1 MFDKLKRLGAET
13 AIYGIST
20 IVGRFLTFL
29 LVPFY
34 TNVLPSTSDYGIV
47 ATVYAYIAFLNVI
60 YGYGME
66 SAYFRY
72 ASALEI
78 GDRKQNFSTPFLS
91 IFLTSLILSSFIHLF
106 SAPIA
111 SLIGIGTGYA
121 SLVRYAAWILFFDA
135 LSVIPFASLRLK
147 NRAKLFAAIRIL
159 SITANIV
166 LNVVLLLKFR
176 LGVEGIFISGFAS
189 SGLTLLLLLPS
200 IQKQFQLKFHHD
212 LFRHLL
218 RFGLPIIP
226 AALSGIAI
234 QVIDRPI
241 LKALTS
247 DSVVGIYQ
255 ANYRLG
261 IFMMLIV
268 SMFDYAWRPFFLTTA
283 KEENAKEVFSRVM
296 TYFIVGASF
305 IFLFFSFFIRDIVR
319 IHIFGHYFIKPE
331 YWSGLPIVPVVLCA
345 YIFTGVY
352 TVLVAGVHIEKKT
365 HILPYTTGAGAI
377 VNVVCNYLLIP
388 AFGML
393 GAAYAT
399 LFSYLVMAGSLYV
412 IVQRFYY
419 VAYEFRRIATVAI
432 VTALLFVLFL
442 WVGFGGIP
450 LSSFIV
456 KVLLLLVFPIL
467 LLVFKFFDSR
477 ELATLRRVFRLA

>member
-1 MFDKLKRLGAET
+1 MLDKLKRLGTET

-78 GDRKQNFSTPFLS
+78 GDTKQNYSTPFLS
-91 IFLTSLILSSFIHLF
+91 IFLTSLVFSTFLHLL
-106 SAPIA
+106 SAPVA
-111 SLIGIGTGYA
+111 SLIGVGPGYA

-135 LSVIPFASLRLK
+135 ICLIPFASLRLQ
-147 NRAKLFAAIRIL
+147 NHAKLFAGIKIL
-159 SITANIV
+159 NIV
-166 LNVVLLLKFR
+166 SNILLNVLLLLKFK
-176 LGVEGIFISGFAS
+176 LGVEGIFISGLAS
-189 SGLTLLLLLPS
+189 SGLTFLLLLPTVRR
-200 IQKQFQLKFHHD
+200 QLQLEVRRD
-212 LFRHLL
+212 LFKHLL
-218 RFGLPIIP
+218 RFGLPLIP

-241 LKALTS
+241 LKALTN

-283 KEENAKEVFSRVM
+283 KEENAKEIFSRVM

-305 IFLFFSFFIRDIVR
+305 IFLLFSFFIGDIVR
-319 IHIFGHYFIKPE
+319 IHVLGHYFIKP
-331 YWSGLPIVPVVLCA
+331 
-345 YIFTGVY
+345 
-352 TVLVAGVHIEKKT
+352 
-365 HILPYTTGAGAI
+365 
-377 VNVVCNYLLIP
+377 
-388 AFGML
+388 
-393 GAAYAT
+393 
-399 LFSYLVMAGSLYV
+399 
-412 IVQRFYY
+412 
-419 VAYEFRRIATVAI
+419 
-432 VTALLFVLFL
+432 
-442 WVGFGGIP
+442 
-450 LSSFIV
+450 
-456 KVLLLLVFPIL
+456 
-467 LLVFKFFDSR
+467 
-477 ELATLRRVFRLA
+477 

>member
-1 MFDKLKRLGAET
+1 MFDKLKRLGTET

-78 GDRKQNFSTPFLS
+78 GNAKQNYSTPFLS
-91 IFLTSLILSSFIHLF
+91 IFLTSLVFSTFLHLL
-106 SAPIA
+106 SAPVA
-111 SLIGIGTGYA
+111 SLIGIGPGYA
-121 SLVRYAAWILFFDA
+121 ILVRYAAWILFFDA
-135 LSVIPFASLRLK
+135 ICLIPFASLRLQ
-147 NRAKLFAAIRIL
+147 NHAKLFASIKIL
-159 SITANIV
+159 NIV
-166 LNVVLLLKFR
+166 SNILLNVLLLLKFR
-176 LGVEGIFISGFAS
+176 LGVEGIFISGLVS
-189 SGLTLLLLLPS
+189 SGLTFLLLLPT
-200 IQKQFQLKFHHD
+200 IRRQLQLEVHRD
-212 LFRHLL
+212 LFKHLL
-218 RFGLPIIP
+218 RFGLPLVP

-241 LKALTS
+241 LKALTN
-247 DSVVGIYQ
+247 DGVVGIYQ

-261 IFMMLIV
+261 IFMMLVV

-283 KEENAKEVFSRVM
+283 KEENAKEIFSRVM

-305 IFLFFSFFIRDIVR
+305 IFLFFSFFIGDIVR
-319 IHIFGHYFIKPE
+319 IHVLGHYFIKPE
-331 YWSGLPIVPVVLCA
+331 YWGGLSIVPIVLCA
-345 YIFTGVY
+345 YVFTGVY

-365 HILPYTTGAGAI
+365 SILPYTTGAGAI

-388 AFGML
+388 PLGML

-399 LFSYLVMAGSLYV
+399 LFSYMVMAIALYV
-412 IVQRFYY
+412 SVQRFYF
-419 VAYEFRRIATVAI
+419 VAYEFRRLVLTVI
-432 VTALLFVLFL
+432 VTGLLFLLFL
-442 WVGFGGIP
+442 WIGLGGISI
-450 LSSFIV
+450 SSFII
-456 KVLLLLVFPIL
+456 KALLLLAFPIL
-467 LLVFKFFDSR
+467 LFVFKFFDSR
-477 ELATLRRVFRLA
+477 ELAALRQAFHLA

>member
-1 MFDKLKRLGAET
+1 MLSKLKRLGTET

-66 SAYFRY
+66 SAFFRY

-78 GDRKQNFSTPFLS
+78 GDTKQNFSTPFLS
-91 IFLTSLILSSFIHLF
+91 IFFTSLVF
-106 SAPIA
+106 SGCLHVLAAPIA
-111 SLIGIGTGYA
+111 GLIGIGSGYA
-121 SLVRYAAWILFFDA
+121 SLIRYGAWILFFDA
-135 LSVIPFASLRLK
+135 LCLIPFASLRLQ
-147 NRAKLFAAIRIL
+147 NHAKLFA
-159 SITANIV
+159 SIKLLNISSNIA
-166 LNVVLLLKFR
+166 LNVLLLLKFK
-176 LGVEGIFISGFAS
+176 LGVEGIFISGLAS
-189 SGLTLLLLLPS
+189 STLTFLLLVP
-200 IQKQFQLKFHHD
+200 IVRKQFQISLHRD
-212 LFRHLL
+212 LLRHLL
-218 RFGLPIIP
+218 RFGLPLVP

-241 LKALTS
+241 LKALTNE
-247 DSVVGIYQ
+247 SVVGVYQ

-261 IFMMLIV
+261 IFMMLVV

-296 TYFIVGASF
+296 TYFIVTASF
-305 IFLFFSFFIRDIVR
+305 IFLFFSFFIGDIVR
-319 IHIFGHYFIKPE
+319 IRVFGHYFIKPE
-331 YWSGLPIVPVVLCA
+331 YWSGLSIVPIVLCA
-345 YIFTGVY
+345 YVFTGVY

-377 VNVVCNYLLIP
+377 VNIVCNYLLIP
-388 AFGML
+388 PLGML

-399 LFSYLVMAGSLYV
+399 LLSYMVMAVSLYV
-412 IVQRFYY
+412 VVQRFYY
-419 VAYEFRRIATVAI
+419 VAYEFRRILIITV
-432 VTALLFVLFL
+432 VTGLLFVLFL
-442 WVGFGGIP
+442 WLGVGGTSTPPFV
-450 LSSFIV
+450 V
-456 KVLLLLVFPIL
+456 KVIL
-467 LLVFKFFDSR
+467 LLAFPVLLFLLKFLDSR
-477 ELATLRRVFRLA
+477 ELATLRRAFHFP